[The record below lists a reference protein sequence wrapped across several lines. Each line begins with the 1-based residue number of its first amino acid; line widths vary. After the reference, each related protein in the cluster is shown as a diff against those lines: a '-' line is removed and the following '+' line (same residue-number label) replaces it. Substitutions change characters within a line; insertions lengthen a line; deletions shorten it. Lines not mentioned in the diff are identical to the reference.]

1 MRQLRVLK
9 NAVKAICRNPTRT
22 FLTTLGIVIGI
33 ASVIA
38 LMEVGA
44 GAQIALQKS
53 VSSMGINTIRIWPGT
68 VIRGGVSAGSGARAN
83 ITMKDVDAII
93 KNCENIVRVSPVVS
107 VRGQIIYGGKNW
119 SPYSINGVNA
129 DYLDI
134 SGWQIEE
141 GSAFSKRQV
150 DRGAKV
156 CLIGSTIVRELFD
169 GENPIGKGLRI
180 QNVVFKIIGVL
191 KTKGANMMGMDQDD
205 CVLAPWTAVKMR
217 LKGAG
222 SSSISAAS
230 ASSTTITTGTRSA
243 STTYTDGV
251 SLYAPVSNNNMPP
264 VRFANVDSL
273 IVEAASQDVL
283 QDAVKEVALTLRES
297 HRLSDDQNDDFN
309 LRTMAEFTNI
319 FTSQTKTTTNL
330 LLCVA
335 FVSLVVGGVGIMN
348 IMLVSVTE
356 RTREIGLRMAVGA
369 RGKDILRQFLIESIV
384 ICLFGGIIGIL
395 VGHGTS
401 MVLSNFMGWPV
412 SLSYTAIILS
422 VGVSALVGVVF
433 GYYPAWKAARL
444 DPIEAL
450 RYE

>member
-1 MRQLRVLK
+1 MRKFRVLK

-33 ASVIA
+33 AAVIA

-44 GAQIALQKS
+44 GAQKALQNS
-53 VSSMGINTIRIWPGT
+53 VASMGVNTIRVWPGT
-68 VIRGGVSAGSGARAN
+68 IVRGGVSTGAGARAN
-83 ITMKDVDAII
+83 LTMTDVEGIM
-93 KNCENIVRVSPVVS
+93 KNCDSVARVSPIVS

-119 SPYSINGVNA
+119 SPFSINGVSA
-129 DYLDI
+129 DYLEI
-134 SGWQIEE
+134 SGWEIEE
-141 GSAFSKRQV
+141 GEPINQRQV

-156 CLIGSTIVRELFD
+156 CLIGATIVRELFD
-169 GENPIGKGLRI
+169 GENPVGKGLRI

-191 KTKGANMMGMDQDD
+191 KAKGANMMGMDQDD
-205 CVLAPWTAVKMR
+205 CVIAPWTSVKAR

-222 SSSISAAS
+222 STSVTS
-230 ASSTTITTGTRSA
+230 ASS
-243 STTYTDGV
+243 STTTTTTSTTTASSTYTEGV
-251 SLYAPVSNNNMPP
+251 SLYPPVSNSNMPP

-273 IVEAASQDVL
+273 VVEAKSQEDLYKAVEEVSAS
-283 QDAVKEVALTLRES
+283 LRET
-297 HRLSDDQNDDFN
+297 HRLAPDVTDDFN
-309 LRTMAEFTNI
+309 IRTMAEFTN
-319 FTSQTKTTTNL
+319 FLTQQTKTTTNL

-369 RGKDILRQFLIESIV
+369 RARDILRQFLIESIV
-384 ICLFGGIIGIL
+384 ICIFGGIVGIL

-401 MVLSNFMGWPV
+401 LALSKFMGWPV
-412 SLSYTAIILS
+412 SLSYSAIALS